1 MNKILAFDPSFT
13 AWGWAVVEVN
23 GDNDRLV
30 DCGTIRTKKGEKK
43 LGLRVADDDL
53 RRVQELFT
61 ELERIWKMYDP
72 AGIVTEVSGGAQ
84 SARASRT
91 IGMTEG
97 ILGSFIVAK
106 MAPAEFYTAMEAK
119 KAATGIRNASKEQIG
134 VSVRAHFGLLH
145 FGDKLIPKT
154 PKACREA
161 VCDALAVFMASKQGN
176 VYRGLRR

>member
-1 MNKILAFDPSFT
+1 MNVILALDPSFT

-23 GDNDRLV
+23 GDDDRLV

-53 RRVQELFT
+53 RRCQEIFT
-61 ELERIWKMYDP
+61 ELERIWKKYDP

-97 ILGSFIVAK
+97 ILASFIMAK
-106 MAPAEFYTAMEAK
+106 GAPAEFYTALEAK
-119 KAATGIRNASKEQIG
+119 MAATRKRKASKVDVQ
-134 VSVRAHFGLLH
+134 VAMRAR
-145 FGDKLIPKT
+145 FGDRLVPRAPK
-154 PKACREA
+154 PCREA